1 MLGHPV
7 HSEKVRFYIWKR
19 RYFLNLKKVR
29 KTGQDLIPNHERK
42 RDPCL
47 WQASAISQGYDG
59 IAGLGEV

>member
-29 KTGQDLIPNHERK
+29 KTGDFNRYM
-42 RDPCL
+42 
-47 WQASAISQGYDG
+47 SA
-59 IAGLGEV
+59 